1 MYKQLPVIKSTA
13 SMVSIYFIE
22 QSFENLYSLKNKYF
36 VLINLN
42 LFSIVCFLFFL
53 NGFIFLISDHV
64 NMSLK
69 ELLVL

>member
-1 MYKQLPVIKSTA
+1 MYQQLPVIKSTA

-42 LFSIVCFLFFL
+42 LFSIVCFLFFWMGL
-53 NGFIFLISDHV
+53 FS
-64 NMSLK
+64 
-69 ELLVL
+69 